1 MGKTI
6 TDAEYKGVTSLTA
19 QERYSHFVRR
29 VADWEEIWGL
39 RTSEGWVMV
48 GDDSGKQMIPV
59 WPHERY
65 ANACAIDDWAD
76 AAPTVIE
83 LEAWMTR
90 WLPGMTRDGVQVAVF
105 PVATERMSGVVVL
118 PERLEK
124 DLEAEL
130 ENYE

>member
-6 TDAEYKGVTSLTA
+6 NDAEYKGVTSLTG

-29 VADWEEIWGL
+29 VADWEELWGL

-48 GDDSGKQMIPV
+48 GDDSGNQMIPV

-65 ANACAIDDWAD
+65 AKSYAIDDWAD
-76 AAPTVIE
+76 ATPTVIE
-83 LEAWMTR
+83 LEAWMAR

-105 PVATERMSGVVVL
+105 PVTSEKMSGVVVL
-118 PERLEK
+118 PERLRK

-130 ENYE
+130 EKLE